1 MARYSDAPTLGLPRP
16 GPALKWVLI
25 GLLAVWLAFAVGI
38 NWAGAPADLFYLLCG
53 NAERI
58 SAGEVWRLFTA
69 PLIHMPT
76 GHVGHILMALLGL
89 YFLAPSLEREWGSA
103 RFLRFLLFSGLIGY
117 GLQYLLLVLLPASV
131 SARLAGEY
139 WFGALP
145 VINAVSIA
153 WALSFRGQV
162 VKLYFVLPVSSTG
175 LILFVVGMNVMYLIG
190 AQNHLEGLISPFGGM
205 LAGWL
210 LGAGTP
216 SPLRKAWLKLQLAR
230 LDSEARREGKARRRR
245 AAQSGLR
252 VIEGGSGPEQSEKR
266 RGPDGKW
273 LN

>member
-25 GLLAVWLAFAVGI
+25 GLLAIWLAFAVGI

-53 NAERI
+53 NAELI
-58 SAGEVWRLFTA
+58 SQGQVWRLFTA

-103 RFLRFLLFSGLIGY
+103 RFLRFLLFSGVIGY
-117 GLQYLLLVLLPASV
+117 GLQYLLLVLLPPSV
-131 SARLAGEY
+131 SARLAGDY

-252 VIEGGSGPEQSEKR
+252 VIEGGSGSDQGDKR

>member
-25 GLLAVWLAFAVGI
+25 GLLAIWLAFAIGI
-38 NWAGAPADLFYLLCG
+38 NWAGASPEIFFFLCG
-53 NAERI
+53 NTERI
-58 SAGEVWRLFTA
+58 AAGEIWRLFTA
-69 PLIHMPT
+69 PLMHMPS
-76 GHVGHILMALLGL
+76 GRVGHILMAMLGL
-89 YFLAPSLEREWGSA
+89 YFLAPSLEREWGTA

-117 GLQYLLLVLLPASV
+117 GLQFFFLILLPADI
-131 SARLAGEY
+131 SARLAGDY

-175 LILFVVGMNVMYLIG
+175 LILFVVGLNVMYLIG

-210 LGAGTP
+210 LAGTP

-230 LDSEARREGKARRRR
+230 LDSEAKREGKARRRR

-252 VIEGGSGPEQSEKR
+252 VIEGGGNPRDGDKR

>member
-1 MARYSDAPTLGLPRP
+1 MASYSDAPTFSLPRP

-25 GLLAVWLAFAVGI
+25 GLLAIWLAFAIGI
-38 NWAGAPADLFYLLCG
+38 NWAGASEQIFYVLCG
-53 NAERI
+53 NVERI
-58 SAGEVWRLFTA
+58 AAGEIWRLFTA
-69 PLIHMPT
+69 PLLHMPS
-76 GHVGHILMALLGL
+76 GHVGHILTALLGL
-89 YFLAPSLEREWGSA
+89 YFLAPSLESAWGSA
-103 RFLRFLLFSGLIGY
+103 RFLRFLVFSGVIGY
-117 GLQYLLLVLLPASV
+117 GLQFVLLLVLPASI
-131 SARLAGEY
+131 SGRLAGEY

-153 WALSFRGQV
+153 WALSFRGRV
-162 VKLYFVLPVSSTG
+162 VRLYFVLPVSSTG
-175 LILFVVGMNVMYLIG
+175 LILFVLGMNIMYLIA
-190 AQNHLEGLISPFGGM
+190 AQNHLEGAISPFGGM

-252 VIEGGSGPEQSEKR
+252 VIEGGSGPNQSDKR

>member
-1 MARYSDAPTLGLPRP
+1 MASSSDAPTFSLPRP

-25 GLLAVWLAFAVGI
+25 GLLAIWLAFAIGI
-38 NWAGAPADLFYLLCG
+38 NWAGASFEVFALLCG
-53 NAERI
+53 NVERI

-69 PLIHMPT
+69 PMVHAPS
-76 GHVGHILMALLGL
+76 GHVGHILTALLGL

-117 GLQYLLLVLLPASV
+117 GLQYVLLILLPPSV
-131 SARLAGEY
+131 SSRLAGEY

-162 VKLYFVLPVSSTG
+162 VRLYFVLPVSSTG
-175 LILFVVGMNVMYLIG
+175 LILFVLFMNVMYLIG

-216 SPLRKAWLKLQLAR
+216 SPLRKLWLKLQLAR

-245 AAQSGLR
+245 AARSGFR
-252 VIEGGSGPEQSEKR
+252 VIEGGSDPNEGDKR